1 MKRLLLSAWLA
12 VCPALSFS
20 QQAVPASLS
29 LADAIA
35 LAREHNPAYRQ
46 ALHDRSP
53 VAWGVRTAYSSLLLP
68 TLTASGGIGYSGPGQ
83 QRFLTS
89 NFSQSVS
96 TLASNYAFVLDWTL
110 SGQTLTAPGL
120 KHAQLAAADAD
131 IAGAETNLI
140 TAVTQQ
146 YLTVLQARDNAAVAR
161 KQLERNVE
169 FLKLAQ
175 ARYDVGRASLIDVR
189 QAQVARGQAEV
200 ALLQAETAVQV
211 EKLRLFQQM
220 GVSAPVDVATV
231 QLTDSFAV
239 QTPAWQLGDL
249 LKMAE
254 EQNPA
259 LKALRQ
265 RERAAGWGVKAASA
279 TWGPSLSLSAS
290 WAGFTQR
297 YTNLDPLIA
306 SARAGASA
314 DSTTCEYENSAW
326 LNAGQTPINCAAL
339 TGPFL
344 QQQEQA
350 LRDQNRAYPFSFTPQ
365 PFQARLAISI
375 PLWGN
380 FQQPLQV
387 SQAKAEQQDLA
398 ESVRAR
404 GLQLQTDVNQAY
416 LVLATA
422 YRTVAI
428 QDTNRV
434 AGREQLQLATERY
447 RVGSGTFFELLDAEV
462 AALRAESDYIGAVY
476 DYHKAVAALE
486 AAVGRPLR

>member
-20 QQAVPASLS
+20 QQAVPANLS

>member
-20 QQAVPASLS
+20 QQAVPANLS

-96 TLASNYAFVLDWTL
+96 TLASNYALVLDWTL

-297 YTNLDPLIA
+297 YTNLDPVIA